1 MYSTGREGCAN
12 DRRWGAG
19 GQCRGGRSTLQ
30 SVRAKFTD
38 PTAALSCGG
47 NSMTFSESWAQVT
60 VDA

>member
-1 MYSTGREGCAN
+1 MYNTGRRMCKQQKG
-12 DRRWGAG
+12 G
-19 GQCRGGRSTLQ
+19 GQCRGGRPTLQ

-47 NSMTFSESWAQVT
+47 NSMTFSESWARVT